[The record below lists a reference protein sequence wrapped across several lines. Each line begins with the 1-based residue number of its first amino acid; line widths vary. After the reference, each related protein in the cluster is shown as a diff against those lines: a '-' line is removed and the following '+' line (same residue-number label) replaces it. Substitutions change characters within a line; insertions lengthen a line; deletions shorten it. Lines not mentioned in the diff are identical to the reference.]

1 MTLVI
6 IGAGNVATVLGRLF
20 IKNGHSVLQV
30 VSRSSNTAQELATEL
45 ACDFTDN
52 SASVNMMADIY
63 LVAIADKELVGLGG
77 QLQLGN
83 KLVVHTAGSVSK
95 DVLKNISN
103 NYGVIYPLQSLR
115 KHHFNLQQ
123 DIPLLIDAN
132 TDFSREIL
140 LKLAKTISNNTRLAG
155 DEMRMKLHVAAV
167 FVSNFTNHLYELAA
181 LYCDKEGADFK
192 LLLPLI
198 GETAIRLQHYKPY
211 EMRTGPAARKD
222 MDTISAHLKL
232 LDTYPELTDIYL
244 KMTSSIINLNKEIKT
259 ELIK

>member
-1 MTLVI
+1 MKLVI
-6 IGAGNVATVLGRLF
+6 IGAGNVATILGRLF
-20 IKNGHSVLQV
+20 IKNGHRVLQV
-30 VSRSSNTAQELATEL
+30 VSRSSESAQELATEL

-52 SASVNMMADIY
+52 SASVNKMADIY
-63 LVAIADKELVGLGG
+63 LVAIADKELAGLGG
-77 QLQLGN
+77 QLQLGD

-115 KHHFNLQQ
+115 KQHFNLRQ

-132 TDFSREIL
+132 TDISRQIL
-140 LKLAKTISNNTRLAG
+140 LKLAKTISNNTSLAG
-155 DEMRMKLHVAAV
+155 DVMRMKLHVAAV

-198 GETAIRLQHYKPY
+198 EETAIRLQHYMPG

-222 MDTISAHLKL
+222 MDTIGAHLKL
-232 LDTYPELTDIYL
+232 LNTYPELSDIYL
-244 KMTSSIINLNKEIKT
+244 KMTNSIMNLNQEIKK